1 METID
6 RQSARLSALVANLL
20 EVARGTAQRDAI
32 AARPCNLV
40 DLVRSVLEVA
50 RVRADRHPV
59 TLDAPEHVEIVA
71 DPLRIEQVLTNL
83 MDNAAKYSPEGSTI
97 EVSVRVGAETA
108 DVVVRDYGMGI
119 PREHRH
125 RIFDRFFQAHV
136 GEQSSGMGLGLYI
149 SQEIV
154 RRHGGTLRAEIPE
167 DGGTRMVMTLPR
179 GSARPQAPKTPT
191 RSGQRSA

>member
-1 METID
+1 
-6 RQSARLSALVANLL
+6 
-20 EVARGTAQRDAI
+20 
-32 AARPCNLV
+32 
-40 DLVRSVLEVA
+40 
-50 RVRADRHPV
+50 VRAERHPV
-59 TLDAPEHVEIVA
+59 TLDAPEYVEIVA

-83 MDNAAKYSPEGSTI
+83 MDNAAKYSPDGSTI
-97 EVSVRVGAETA
+97 EVSVRIGPETA

-154 RRHGGTLRAEIPE
+154 RRHGGTLRAEIPD

-179 GSARPQAPKTPT
+179 GSARPQAPKAPT